1 MANEVAS
8 VLNDLIETSKDGEQG
23 FRKAAED
30 TKDVE
35 LKALFAS
42 RAQACAAAVSALQ
55 AEVTRLGEKPET
67 SGSVAG
73 ALHRGWLQVK
83 STVTTQDDHAILAE
97 VERGEDAAKKNYRQ
111 ALDKELPADVR
122 ALVEKQ
128 YQGVLQNHD
137 VVRDLRDKFAARS

>member
-1 MANEVAS
+1 MANEIAS

-30 TKDVE
+30 TNDTE

-42 RAQACAAAVSALQ
+42 RAQDCATAISELQ

-73 ALHRGWLQVK
+73 ALHRGWMQVK
-83 STVTTQDDHAILAE
+83 SAVTSQDDHAILAE

-128 YQGVLQNHD
+128 YQGVLRNHD
-137 VVRDLRDKFAARS
+137 VIRDLRDKYAARG

>member
-23 FRKAAED
+23 FRKAAEE

-42 RAQACAAAVSALQ
+42 RAQDCATAVSALQ

-67 SGSVAG
+67 SGSVTG

-83 STVTTQDDHAILAE
+83 ATVTSQDDHSILSE
-97 VERGEDAAKKNYRQ
+97 VERGEDAAKKNYRE

-128 YQGVLQNHD
+128 YQGVLQNHN
-137 VVRDLRDKFAARS
+137 VIRDLRDKLAARS

>member
-42 RAQACAAAVSALQ
+42 RAQACATAVSALQ

-67 SGSVAG
+67 SGSVTG

-83 STVTTQDDHAILAE
+83 STVTSQDDHAILSE
-97 VERGEDAAKKNYRQ
+97 VERGEDAAKKNYRV

-128 YQGVLQNHD
+128 YQGVLQNHN
-137 VVRDLRDKFAARS
+137 VIRDLRDKFAARS